1 MPQSSSV
8 NPNRGRYSAT
18 GTGGSSA
25 DLIYN
30 VRKHQRLQQQDYAG
44 RGPTTSTAS
53 TGPGGSHS
61 LNRPTRWSSSRTPSS
76 QVIMS
81 RSASQA
87 ASAASH
93 HNYAAPTASSR
104 SHQHPNL
111 TASRSLSRSHEE
123 RSPRTGRR
131 VVQPTHNTATNK
143 NSLNRSAATAA
154 AHAAH
159 PNQYHHTVQ
168 VQPVVVPPQ
177 QPTPHSSP
185 SRNALAASISAQVG
199 FHDICISFFL
209 SRM

>member
-53 TGPGGSHS
+53 TGPGASHS

-131 VVQPTHNTATNK
+131 VVQTAHTPHTNK
-143 NSLNRSAATAA
+143 NSLNRSAVAA
-154 AHAAH
+154 VGHS
-159 PNQYHHTVQ
+159 NQYHHTVQ
-168 VQPVVVPPQ
+168 VQPVVVPQQ